1 MQASMH
7 LDICREWPAHMFL
20 FHKQRTF
27 SYFCI
32 VILQYNRE

>member
-7 LDICREWPAHMFL
+7 LDICRAHMFL
-20 FHKQRTF
+20 FHKQHTF